1 MFQGFAD
8 KGGAR
13 QEDAWELWAKAG
25 LDDGFQHAWLLS
37 DVNQDGFL
45 SEQARAGPRK
55 CSSLESSRLQ
65 QSSLTAAAC
74 ALQHG

>member
-1 MFQGFAD
+1 MPQGFAE

-45 SEQARAGPRK
+45 SEQARTGYCGVLIDDFACGSLAG
-55 CSSLESSRLQ
+55 LELRERR
-65 QSSLTAAAC
+65 A
-74 ALQHG
+74 